1 MSAPVTGGSAH
12 STTESPIGTL
22 TLVTDGDALTGLYME
37 SHRHAPDPQSWGPSR
52 APAESAPVVRAAISQ
67 LSAYFRGE
75 LTHFDLAL
83 APSGTLFQKQVWE
96 QLLRIPYGETA
107 SYGELAAL
115 LGNPGA
121 SRAVG
126 LANGRNPISII
137 VPCHRVVGA
146 AGQLTGYGGGLERKQ
161 VLLALEQRVAGHSL
175 W

>member
-1 MSAPVTGGSAH
+1 MIALPTDRTAH
-12 STTESPIGTL
+12 STTDSLIGTL
-22 TLVTDGDALTGLYME
+22 TLVTDGEALTGLYMQ
-37 SHRHAPDPQSWGPSR
+37 SHRHAPDPRSWGPAR
-52 APAESAPVVRAAISQ
+52 PPDESAPVVRDAISQ
-67 LSAYFRGE
+67 LSAYFHGE

-83 APSGTLFQKQVWE
+83 APSGTPFQKQVWE
-96 QLLRIPYGETA
+96 QLLAIPYGETA
-107 SYGELAAL
+107 SYGDLAAL

-126 LANGRNPISII
+126 LANARNPISIV

-161 VLLALEQRVAGHSL
+161 ALLALEQRVAGHSL

>member
-1 MSAPVTGGSAH
+1 MSAPTTDRRAH
-12 STTESPIGTL
+12 STTDSPIGTL

-37 SHRHAPDPQSWGPSR
+37 SHRHAPDRVSWGPWC
-52 APAESAPVVRAAISQ
+52 APEQSAPVVREAISQ

-75 LTHFDLAL
+75 LTDFNLAL
-83 APSGTLFQKQVWE
+83 APSGTPFQKQVWE

-107 SYGELAAL
+107 SYGELARL

-126 LANGRNPISII
+126 LANGRNPISVI

-146 AGQLTGYGGGLERKQ
+146 AGHLTGYGGGLERKQ
-161 VLLALEQRVAGHSL
+161 VLLGLEQRVAGHSL